1 MAGESAPAQAGV
13 YVYGILPPDIELTGE
28 QAGVGDPPGLI
39 RLIHACQLAALVSDV
54 DLAGPLGTPGD
65 LRAHQEILDQCAAAL
80 PMLPMRFGAVL
91 ASDDAVASELLEPH
105 KEEFAAALDGLEGRA
120 QYVVKG
126 RYDEDIILAE
136 VLADSPQ
143 AERLRSAIAD
153 ADPVATRDARIALGE
168 LISLAIAARREAD
181 TRALGDRMDGFCAA
195 SLVREPTHELDAVHV
210 AFLLD
215 EEQASRQE
223 EIVAALADHW
233 DGRVQ
238 LRVLGPMAAYDFVG
252 TAGTGAD
259 MDSISIEVATGEG
272 G

>member
-1 MAGESAPAQAGV
+1 MAGESAVAEESAPAQAGV
-13 YVYGILPPDIELTGE
+13 YVYGILPPDIELSGE
-28 QAGVGDPPGLI
+28 QGGVGEPPGLL
-39 RLIHACQLAALVSDV
+39 RLIHGSNLAALVSDV
-54 DLAGPLGTPGD
+54 DLGRPLGTPGD

-80 PMLPMRFGAVL
+80 PVLPMRFGAVM
-91 ASDDAVASELLEPH
+91 ASDDAVADELLEPH
-105 KEEFAAALDGLEGRA
+105 HEEFAAALDGLEGRA

-126 RYDEDIILAE
+126 RYDEDMILAE

-143 AERLRSAIAD
+143 AEQLRRAIAD

-181 TRALGDRMDGFCAA
+181 TRALGDQMEGFCAA
-195 SLVREPTHELDAVHV
+195 SLVRDPTHELDAVHV

-215 EEQASRQE
+215 EEQARRQSE
-223 EIVAALADHW
+223 VMATLSEQW
-233 DGRVQ
+233 GGRVQ

-252 TAGTGAD
+252 TAGA
-259 MDSISIEVATGEG
+259 G